1 MIFMDKKY
9 YCPIFQ
15 GNITEYDCDEAV
27 YAASTGHHLNDS
39 IHYLLDIETIIAN
52 REICLACS
60 NNPCNKHRLSTQER
74 IPEDEIRR
82 RLAGRA
88 AEYLMF
94 MDDGEKI

>member
-1 MIFMDKKY
+1 M
-9 YCPIFQ
+9 
-15 GNITEYDCDEAV
+15 
-27 YAASTGHHLNDS
+27 
-39 IHYLLDIETIIAN
+39 YLHF
-52 REICLACS
+52 ACS

-74 IPEDEIRR
+74 ISEDEIRR